1 MMPYLSGEDSS
12 LFFLMLNIMIGKHG
26 PIITLPQANR
36 TWSPQDA
43 GLHANMF
50 GKRLQEIMELTIG
63 NNEMPKKIC

>member
-1 MMPYLSGEDSS
+1 
-12 LFFLMLNIMIGKHG
+12 MLNIMIGKHG